1 MIPRT
6 IYKFLC
12 LCTGAF
18 AEKIPLSIKGRDR
31 RGIAVEAKDEKE
43 PKDAW
48 GRWRKV
54 LMVAL
59 FTTISFLT
67 SIAYFVVGSFFPVK
81 VNVLGIAATGVLV
94 FVSKGGEQCSL
105 YS

>member
-1 MIPRT
+1 MIPRM

-12 LCTGAF
+12 LCTGAY
-18 AEKIPLSIKGRDR
+18 AEKIPLSIKGRELR
-31 RGIAVEAKDEKE
+31 SVAAEAKSEKE

-59 FTTISFLT
+59 LTTISFLT
-67 SIAYFVVGSFFPVK
+67 SIGYSVVGSFFPIE
-81 VNVLGIAATGVLV
+81 VNVLT
-94 FVSKGGEQCSL
+94 
-105 YS
+105 